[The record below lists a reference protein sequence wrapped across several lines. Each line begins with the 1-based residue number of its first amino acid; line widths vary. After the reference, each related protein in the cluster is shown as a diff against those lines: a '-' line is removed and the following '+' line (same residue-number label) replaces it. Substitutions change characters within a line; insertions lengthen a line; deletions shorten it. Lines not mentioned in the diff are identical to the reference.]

1 MKKTI
6 LILLFFSQMFG
17 LDGTQIAEMLN
28 SRFIPDD
35 LTSHAKMIL
44 TNAKGKVRSRKMISM
59 STDRGKKQIIWFIE
73 PKSERGISFLKIEH
87 DSKTDEMRMWL
98 PAFKKTRRISPK
110 NRGDKFMGSEL
121 SYEDLSNR
129 DPNEHVYFLLDSV
142 RFNGTDCYLLETK
155 PSKSN
160 YSSYSKHV
168 SWISKK
174 NLTLIKE
181 HSYDKKG
188 QLRKEKEFLYQKIE
202 HYNIIKRIFVKNKQ
216 TQNTTEIL
224 FSDTRVNSGLNKSFF
239 HEKNLKKIPK
249 Y

>member
-17 LDGTQIAEMLN
+17 LDGTHIAEMFN

-35 LTSHAKMIL
+35 LTSHANMIL

-129 DPNEHVYFLLDSV
+129 ELKHHTYKRLNDEVVSNI
-142 RFNGTDCYLLETK
+142 DCYVIDVF
-155 PSKSN
+155 PGVDAKST
-160 YSSYSKHV
+160 YSKHT
-168 SWISKK
+168 SWIDKS
-174 NLTLIKE
+174 TL
-181 HSYDKKG
+181 
-188 QLRKEKEFLYQKIE
+188 
-202 HYNIIKRIFVKNKQ
+202 NIIKEESFDKRGELIKKKRFLHKKIKDYYVMSQIDVENVQKKHTTKVIFDKIEVDQGIKSS
-216 TQNTTEIL
+216 L
-224 FSDTRVNSGLNKSFF
+224 FQ
-239 HEKNLKKIPK
+239 EKNLKRLPK
-249 Y
+249 

>member
-35 LTSHAKMIL
+35 LTSYANMIL

-98 PAFKKTRRISPK
+98 PAFKKTRRI
-110 NRGDKFMGSEL
+110 
-121 SYEDLSNR
+121 
-129 DPNEHVYFLLDSV
+129 
-142 RFNGTDCYLLETK
+142 
-155 PSKSN
+155 
-160 YSSYSKHV
+160 
-168 SWISKK
+168 
-174 NLTLIKE
+174 
-181 HSYDKKG
+181 
-188 QLRKEKEFLYQKIE
+188 
-202 HYNIIKRIFVKNKQ
+202 
-216 TQNTTEIL
+216 
-224 FSDTRVNSGLNKSFF
+224 
-239 HEKNLKKIPK
+239 
-249 Y
+249 